1 MFGSQKQTLKVEGMM
16 CIHCASHVEEAL
28 SKLDGVKSAKADL
41 DKKTVLVKVAKPLDA
56 SVYEKAIADAGYRF
70 TGFAE

>member
-56 SVYEKAIADAGYRF
+56 SVYAKAIAHAGYRF
-70 TGFAE
+70 TRFAD